1 MARDYPTPL
10 EAFGA
15 LGEKFK
21 TLTVEDAS
29 AFIAPHCRIHEA
41 AGIPEIGGR
50 DWVGPE
56 GFVALMQAV
65 QAAFN
70 GFDFTMVDTVTDDDT
85 RLAFR
90 GRLTAQLPAGDFDI
104 PIIEYWTFEQG
115 KAVDVLPVWHDT
127 RLVAE
132 LYAKSYP
139 NGRVS

>member
-1 MARDYPTPL
+1 MLRNYPTPA

-15 LGEKFK
+15 LGEQFK
-21 TLTVEDAS
+21 TLTVADA
-29 AFIAPHCRIHEA
+29 ARFIAPDCRIHEA

-50 DWVGPE
+50 DWVGPQ
-56 GFVALMQAV
+56 GFVDLMQAV

-70 GFDFTMVDTVTDDDT
+70 GFDFTMVDMVTDGES

-90 GRLTAQLPAGDFDI
+90 GRLTAQLPAGNFDI
-104 PIIEYWTFEQG
+104 PIIEYWTFDKG
-115 KAVDVLPVWHDT
+115 MAVDILPVWHDT

-139 NGRVS
+139 NGRD